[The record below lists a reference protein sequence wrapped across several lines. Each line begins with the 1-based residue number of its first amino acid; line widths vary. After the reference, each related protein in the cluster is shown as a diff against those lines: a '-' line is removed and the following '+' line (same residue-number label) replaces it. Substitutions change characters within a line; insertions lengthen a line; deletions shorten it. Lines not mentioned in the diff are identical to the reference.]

1 MNKKERAKSVEKI
14 VRLSYD
20 SLQSHLF
27 YTYSKSPEGE
37 KFHKQAIVDYL
48 KIMAEALRLW

>member
-1 MNKKERAKSVEKI
+1 MTKKQRAESVEKI
-14 VRLSYD
+14 VRLAYD
-20 SLQSHLF
+20 SLESHLSF
-27 YTYSKSPEGE
+27 TYEKSPEGE